1 MRQLRFDPIRR
12 PMPRATMPLTVT
24 TLALPDA
31 ALSLLREVGEVRGP
45 DGWEAALPEAEG
57 LLSLLTVRV
66 DAGLLERAPRLKIV
80 ANAVVGYDNVDVA
93 ACRARGV
100 VVTNTPDV
108 LTDASAD
115 LTMALLLAT
124 VRRLPQAERSLRAG
138 EFHGWRFWD
147 YLGGDVTGAALGIF
161 GMGRIGQAVARRARP
176 FGMRVQYHSRTR
188 LPPEV
193 EAELGAT
200 WVERETLLTTSDI
213 LSLHAPSTPQ
223 TRHVLDEAAL
233 RRMRRGSYLINTAR
247 GPLVDE
253 AALAR
258 VLRDG
263 HLAGAGLD
271 VYEREPE
278 VEPGLLELPNA
289 VLLPH
294 IGSATPRTREA
305 MATLAARNVHA
316 VLSGREPVTPV

>member
-1 MRQLRFDPIRR
+1 
-12 PMPRATMPLTVT
+12 MPLTLT
-24 TLALPDA
+24 SFQLPES
-31 ALSLLREVGEVRGP
+31 ALSLLREVGSVHGP
-45 DGWEAALPEAEG
+45 EGWEERLPEAEG
-57 LLSLLTVRV
+57 LISLLTVKI
-66 DAGLLERAPRLKIV
+66 DPTLLARAPKLKIA

-93 ACRARGV
+93 ACRERGV

-115 LTMALLLAT
+115 LAMALLLAT

-147 YLGGDVTGAALGIF
+147 YLGGDITGATLGIF

-176 FGMRVQYHSRTR
+176 FGMRVQYNSRTR
-188 LPPEV
+188 LAPAL

-200 WVERETLLTTSDI
+200 WVDWETLLTTSDI

-223 TRHVLDEAAL
+223 TRHILDGGAL

-247 GPLVDE
+247 GTLVDE
-253 AALAR
+253 AALVE
-258 VLRDG
+258 VLKEG

-271 VYEREPE
+271 VYEREPA
-278 VEPGLLELPNA
+278 VDPGLLDLPNA

-294 IGSATPRTREA
+294 IGSAAPRTREA
-305 MATLAARNVHA
+305 MATLAARNVQA
-316 VLSGREPVTPV
+316 VLSGRAPLTPV